1 MKRQALKRQLYAW
14 LLLAVFLPVLALS
27 SVHVHRHA
35 DAPVAECTDCLN
47 HSCQGHLTVTDDPL
61 HQCVLCQ
68 FLTLSYIA
76 AATIAVILFA
86 QQDIHMFTCC
96 STSAY
101 MRHSSLTCPTRI
113 CFELKGDNL
122 ILFI

>member
-1 MKRQALKRQLYAW
+1 MKNQALKRQLYAW

-35 DAPVAECTDCLN
+35 DTPAAECTDCLN

-68 FLTLSYIA
+68 FLTLSYVA

-86 QQDIHMFTCC
+86 QPRHKTSICLHAAVRLRTCGIPPLRAPPV
-96 STSAY
+96 SV
-101 MRHSSLTCPTRI
+101 L
-113 CFELKGDNL
+113 N
-122 ILFI
+122 